1 MSLRGKKLGLLLST
15 EPTHANFRHG
25 VNLAAAAVE
34 AGVTVYLYCI
44 DEAVRGVEDAEL
56 QNLRGRGLNLFA
68 CAYAAQRRQL
78 PCTEFATFGGLG
90 LVNDLIAGTDRF
102 LSFN

>member
-15 EPTHANFRHG
+15 DPEHPNFRHG
-25 VNLAAAAVE
+25 VNLAAAALDQ
-34 AGVTVYLYCI
+34 GVTVYLYCI
-44 DEAVRGVEDAEL
+44 DDAVRGVEDAQL
-56 QNLRGRGLNLFA
+56 QTLRSRGLNLFA
-68 CAYAAQRRQL
+68 CAYAAQRRRL

-90 LVNDLIAGTDRF
+90 LVNDLIAGTDQF